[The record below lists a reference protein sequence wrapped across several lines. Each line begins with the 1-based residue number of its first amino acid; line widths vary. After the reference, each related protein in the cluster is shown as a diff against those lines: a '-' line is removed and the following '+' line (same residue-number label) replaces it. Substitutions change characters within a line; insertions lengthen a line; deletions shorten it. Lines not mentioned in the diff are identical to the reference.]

1 MTRFRYYD
9 PTRARAWS
17 HNGKNVRTCHDVSS
31 QPLKTALGVSID
43 VLAELADRIA
53 GDLAAGDDMI
63 ELPRSCLAR
72 RAAALLEGSKVSS
85 RELEI

>member
-1 MTRFRYYD
+1 M
-9 PTRARAWS
+9 
-17 HNGKNVRTCHDVSS
+17 
-31 QPLKTALGVSID
+31 ALGVSID
-43 VLAELADRIA
+43 VLAELADRIT
-53 GDLAAGDDMI
+53 GDLTAGDDMI